1 MQIFLLKSV
10 IVLSKNINHL
20 TRCYKPMSS
29 HLIME
34 LWSVHVRAFVLRFN
48 RLHSNHH
55 CFRVQKH
62 YLHALY
68 FYLIA
73 WTQCV
78 MSAVAEHRLETGLW
92 VLPLFAPLSP
102 LPLPHIRFMCCW
114 LPKSRSSPRAFTF
127 SSHMVWSNHLL
138 CWKSPNSHFIAPC
151 ACLHVYR
158 YVICVVCACK
168 HIQTQNVT
176 HAVAICKHTHILKHT
191 CPYMSYPAFLPWSPF
206 DWQCLLQQGIMVENR
221 GVEVLGRGEGVW
233 GRSKGEWER
242 GLGD

>member
-1 MQIFLLKSV
+1 
-10 IVLSKNINHL
+10 
-20 TRCYKPMSS
+20 
-29 HLIME
+29 
-34 LWSVHVRAFVLRFN
+34 
-48 RLHSNHH
+48 
-55 CFRVQKH
+55 
-62 YLHALY
+62 
-68 FYLIA
+68 
-73 WTQCV
+73 

-92 VLPLFAPLSP
+92 VLPLFVSSSP
-102 LPLPHIRFMCCW
+102 SSYKGHVLLIT
-114 LPKSRSSPRAFTF
+114 PKSRSSPRAFTF
-127 SSHMVWSNHLL
+127 SSHMVWSNRLL

-151 ACLHVYR
+151 TCLHVYR

-221 GVEVLGRGEGVW
+221 GGGGIEVLGRGKGVW

-242 GLGD
+242 GLED